1 MHTAFVPSC
10 LRGFSMGVVAT
21 LLLIG
26 TARAQDAPA
35 VQAAAPERRDAL
47 KAMIEAAKKEG
58 SVVYWDAV
66 IQPET
71 NEALTAGFRKHYG
84 LPNNFAVRYTLTITT
99 NLITRV
105 EQETAAGNVTID
117 VASIASPP
125 WITGLIKGGHVMQ
138 YDSPEHKAYQLTFD
152 AGLGKAGWF
161 AFNGAYTFIPM
172 WSTEHEKK
180 FAGKSYKDVLGAVP
194 AGRISLNDSTKSA
207 TGLLT
212 YMGLRQTLGLDYFKE
227 LAKMKPS
234 FIVRSEAT
242 AERLTAGED
251 LMAFGGMPTRAYQYN
266 DKGAKLKLMWPEE
279 GLVLLGAGS
288 FILAKAPH
296 PNAAKLWLDYTL
308 SEAGQ
313 QILSKHEAL
322 ISGRSGF
329 KSPLPEYAPSIDS
342 LKLVK
347 MDWSA
352 ISTEELNKAR
362 AEWVSVFNP

>member
-1 MHTAFVPSC
+1 MHSAFAPSR
-10 LRGFSMGVVAT
+10 LRGLLWGLAGT
-21 LLLIG
+21 LMLLSA
-26 TARAQDAPA
+26 ARAQDAPA

-47 KAMIEAAKKEG
+47 KALIEAAKKEG
-58 SVVYWDAV
+58 SVNYWDIV

-71 NEALTAGFRKHYG
+71 NELLTAGFRKYYG
-84 LPNNFAVRYTLTITT
+84 LPTNFAVRYTLSITT

-125 WITGLIKGGHVMQ
+125 WITGLIKAGHVMQ
-138 YDSPEHKAYQLTFD
+138 YESPEHKAYQLTFD

-161 AFNGAYTFIPM
+161 AFNGAYTFIPT
-172 WSTEHEKK
+172 WSTEHSK

-194 AGRISLNDSTKSA
+194 VGRMSLNDSTKSA

-212 YMGLRQTLGLDYFKE
+212 YIGLRQVLGVDYFKE

-242 AERLTAGED
+242 AERLAAGED

-266 DKGAKLKLMWPEE
+266 DKGAKLKVMWPEE
-279 GLVLLGAGS
+279 GLVLLGQGS

-296 PNAAKLWLDYTL
+296 PNAAKLWLDYML

-313 QILSKHEAL
+313 TILSKHEAL
-322 ISGRSGF
+322 VSGRSGF
-329 KSPLPEYAPSIDS
+329 KSPLPEYAPPIDQI
-342 LKLVK
+342 KLVK

-352 ISTEELNKAR
+352 ISTEDLNKAR
-362 AEWVSVFNP
+362 AEWVSIFNP

>member
-1 MHTAFVPSC
+1 MAT
-10 LRGFSMGVVAT
+10 GVS
-21 LLLIG
+21 
-26 TARAQDAPA
+26 TARAEDPPA
-35 VQAAAPERRDAL
+35 VQAAASEQRETL
-47 KAMIEAAKKEG
+47 KALIEAAKKEG
-58 SVVYWDAV
+58 VVNYWDVV

-71 NEALTAGFRKHYG
+71 NELLTKDFRKRYG
-84 LPNNFAVRYTLTITT
+84 LPSSFGVKYTLSITT

-125 WITGLIKGGHVMQ
+125 WITGLIKAGHVMK

-152 AGLGKAGWF
+152 AGLGKAGYF

-180 FAGKSYKDVLGAVP
+180 FAGTSYKDVLDAVP

-207 TGLLT
+207 TALLT
-212 YMGLRQTLGLDYFKE
+212 CIGLRQVLDLDYFKA

-242 AERLTAGED
+242 AERLAAGED

-266 DKGAKLKLMWPEE
+266 DKGASLKIMWPSE
-279 GLVLLGAGS
+279 GLVLLGQGS

-296 PNAAKLWLDYTL
+296 PNAAKLWLDYML
-308 SEAGQ
+308 SNAGQ

-322 ISGRSGF
+322 VSGRAGF
-329 KSPLPEYAPSIDS
+329 KSPLPDYAPPIDQ
-342 LKLVK
+342 LKLIK
-347 MDWSA
+347 MDWGA
-352 ISTEELNKAR
+352 ITTDDLNKAR
-362 AEWVSVFNP
+362 AEWLSVFNP

>member
-1 MHTAFVPSC
+1 MDCFVAALLAMTAGSV
-10 LRGFSMGVVAT
+10 T
-21 LLLIG
+21 
-26 TARAQDAPA
+26 TARAEDPPA
-35 VQAAAPERRDAL
+35 VQAAPAEQRAAL
-47 KAMIEAAKKEG
+47 KALIEAAKKEG
-58 SVVYWDAV
+58 VVNYWDAV

-71 NEALTAGFRKHYG
+71 NEALTKDFRKRYG
-84 LPNNFAVRYTLTITT
+84 LPNGFGVKYTLSVTT

-105 EQETAAGNVTID
+105 EQEVAAGNVTID

-125 WITGLIKGGHVMQ
+125 WITGLIKAGHVMQ
-138 YDSPEHKAYQLTFD
+138 YESPEHKAYQLTFD
-152 AGLGKAGWF
+152 AGLGKAGYF

-172 WSTEHEKK
+172 WSTEHEKN
-180 FAGKSYKDVLGAVP
+180 FSGKSYKDVLGAVP

-212 YMGLRQTLGLDYFKE
+212 YMGLRQTLGLDFFKE
-227 LAKMKPS
+227 LAKMKPH

-242 AERLTAGED
+242 AERLAAGED

-266 DKGAKLKLMWPEE
+266 DKGAALKLMWPSE

-296 PNAAKLWLDYTL
+296 PNAAKLWIDYTL
-308 SEAGQ
+308 SDAGQ

-322 ISGRSGF
+322 VSGRSGF
-329 KSPLPEYAPSIDS
+329 KSPLPDYAPPIDQ
-342 LKLVK
+342 LKLIK

-352 ISTEELNKAR
+352 ITTEDLNKAR
-362 AEWVSVFNP
+362 AEWLSVFNP